1 MLLQSAAQARA
12 YGAQVRQTLENDG
25 VPAAL
30 DALNDILCER
40 TPFRLLDFVG
50 AALDAA
56 GAKAVDEL
64 LQAIAGQRSEGGW
77 VVIASALRERQPRDL
92 LGALEAS
99 RGYIAQSAVWYGCDI
114 LGERVPGPALVAQF
128 QPTLEILSAWRGDPD
143 AWVRRALGV
152 AGHFWA
158 KRSRGLPGSEAQA
171 RTLLDFFN
179 PMLEEKDYDAAK
191 GVGWAL
197 KTCGRYY
204 PEVCMAWLEEQ
215 LLQQG
220 RKPAAVVKRKALKF
234 LPTDFKKK
242 VEDSHG
248 A

>member
-1 MLLQSAAQARA
+1 MLLQFAAQARA
-12 YGAQVRQTLENDG
+12 YGAQVRQTLENEG

-30 DALNDILCER
+30 VVLNDILCER
-40 TPFRLLDFVG
+40 TPFRLLDLVG
-50 AALDAA
+50 AALDTADA
-56 GAKAVDEL
+56 NAVDEL
-64 LQAIAGQRSEGGW
+64 LRAIGKQRSEGGW
-77 VVIASALRERQPRDL
+77 VVIASALRERLPRNL
-92 LGALEAS
+92 AGTLEAS
-99 RGYIAQSAVWYGCDI
+99 RGYIAQAAVWYGCDI

-128 QPTLEILSAWRGDPD
+128 QASLEILSGWRGDPD

-171 RTLLDFFN
+171 QALLDFFS

-215 LLQQG
+215 LLRQG
-220 RKPAAVVKRKALKF
+220 RRPAAIVKRKALKF
-234 LPTDFKKK
+234 LPADFKRKI
-242 VEDSHG
+242 ENGRG